1 MKNLISCLLCLIVFN
16 GLDAFSQSTEMESES
31 IQIEQQISNSY
42 DILESYQFLNEE
54 SDTLSEKVDSLYL
67 IWERKIH
74 NLQKSKEVTPE

>member
-16 GLDAFSQSTEMESES
+16 RLDAFAQSSKTELDS

-74 NLQKSKEVTPE
+74 KLQKSKEATPQ